1 MAQATLTEKQGY
13 LASFEREYQTTLKLA
28 RAYPADQLELKAG
41 KIGNSA
47 RDVLWMLVISQ
58 MVVEVMQGPEL
69 QPMSPP
75 PAPQTLEELI
85 AALENAHR
93 AVMPKLEAMTE
104 DHFNATM
111 KMPVGP
117 QQVGDVRRGDALW
130 MMLYD
135 TIHHRGQLSVYMR
148 LAGARVPSIY
158 GPSGDE
164 PWF

>member
-1 MAQATLTEKQGY
+1 MAQDTMTERQGY

-28 RAYPADQLELKAG
+28 RAYPADQLDLKAG
-41 KIGNSA
+41 KAGNCA
-47 RDVLWMLVISQ
+47 RDVLWMLVLSQ
-58 MVVEVMQGPEL
+58 MVVEAMQGPEL

-75 PAPQTLEELI
+75 PAPQTLDELI

-93 AVMPKLEAMTE
+93 AVMPKLETMTE
-104 DHFNATM
+104 AHFNATM

-117 QQVGDVRRGDALW
+117 GQVGDVRRGDALW